1 MIGVRGV
8 RRVAAA
14 AKRVPPPCCLASA
27 ATPSRGVIIPDV
39 ILAYHVIF
47 GAYGFWL
54 PNDPRGSGSEIV
66 WAEHLKAFGP
76 ATKVN
81 TRRSVAGQSH
91 NRPARLEAKH
101 HLLYPPVRFTGL
113 QARAVAR
120 GICDVSA
127 TLELAIHACC
137 VMPDHVHLVISRHRE
152 TVEGITGFL
161 KRSATRRPTDEDLHP
176 LSDFRS
182 SRGRTPS
189 PWVRGGWYVYLDTP
203 ERVIRAIEYVNGNPV
218 KAGMKPQKWS
228 FIQPYNAPRGR
239 GG

>member
-1 MIGVRGV
+1 MCYH
-8 RRVAAA
+8 
-14 AKRVPPPCCLASA
+14 PC
-27 ATPSRGVIIPDV
+27 V

-54 PNDPRGSGSEIV
+54 PNDPRGSGSDAV
-66 WAEHLKAFGP
+66 WAKHLKPFGP

-81 TRRSVAGQSH
+81 TRHSVADHSH
-91 NRPARLEAKH
+91 DRHARLEAKR
-101 HLLYPPVRFTGL
+101 HLLYPPVRFNGL

-127 TLELAIHACC
+127 TLELTNYACC
-137 VMPDHVHLVISRHRE
+137 VMPDHVHLVVARHRE
-152 TVEGITGFL
+152 TVESITGFL
-161 KRSATRRPTDEDLHP
+161 KRSATRRLTEEGLHP

-182 SRGRTPS
+182 NSGRKPS
-189 PWVRGGWYVYLDTP
+189 PWVRGGWHVYLDTH
-203 ERVIRAIEYVNGNPV
+203 ERVNRAINYVNDNPV

-228 FIQPYNAPRGR
+228 FIQAFDAPRGR